1 MAVLPATRFVDVT
14 VSRQDNFPT
23 IRGFGTPLIV
33 TDEVNDAVTQ
43 SVRTKAYF
51 SMEEVAADWEDTD
64 EAYKVANVMFS
75 QNPKPISVKIGY
87 RHLPETTPPTL
98 TSELDAIRAYDN
110 DWYQLVFTNHIRGV
124 AADEDAAI
132 VWTESKNKILFLGS
146 VDPLLE
152 NLADTTN
159 VAARN
164 KGEYDRTA
172 VFYNAVAG
180 EYLEAAVAAYT
191 ATRNFDRPDSAY
203 TAKFKRMRG
212 VSALNKG
219 SAVVQTITG
228 FVPPT
233 GLSTASG
240 HYANV
245 FINVSGALCV
255 AEGNVLSG
263 AFIDEIHASDW
274 LIARTQEELI
284 GILANNDRVPMTDPG
299 VEILASGVRAVMNR
313 AVSAGLIA
321 DDRDD
326 EGNLVPAY
334 EVTPTRVRNISAAQ
348 RRQRIAPPIAGKFRY
363 SGACHYSTV
372 AFSMT
377 F

>member
-1 MAVLPATRFVDVT
+1 MAVLPATRFVDVSVT
-14 VSRQDNFPT
+14 RADNFPT
-23 IRGFGTPLIV
+23 ITGFGIPLIV
-33 TDEVNDAVTQ
+33 TDEVNANVTQ

-51 SMEEVAADWEDTD
+51 SMEEVAADWDDTD
-64 EAYKVANVMFS
+64 EAYKAANVMFS
-75 QNPKPISVKIGY
+75 QNPRPKQVKIGY
-87 RHLPETTPPTL
+87 RHLPETSPPTL
-98 TSELDAIRAYDN
+98 TSQLDAIRAYDN
-110 DWYQLVFTNHIRGV
+110 DWYQLVFTKHIRGV
-124 AADEDAAI
+124 SADEDAAI
-132 VWTESKNKILFLGS
+132 VWTESKSKILFLGT

-152 NLADTTN
+152 NPADTTN

-180 EYLEAAVAAYT
+180 EYLEAAMAAYT
-191 ATRNFDRPDSAY
+191 ATRDFDRPNNAY
-203 TAKFKRMRG
+203 TSKFKRMRA
-212 VSALNKG
+212 VSVLNKG
-219 SAVVQTITG
+219 SAAVQAITG
-228 FVPPT
+228 FTPPT
-233 GLSTASG
+233 GLSTQAG

-245 FINVSGALCV
+245 FINVAGSLCV
-255 AEGNVLSG
+255 AESNVLSG

-326 EGNLVPAY
+326 DDSLVPAY
-334 EVTPTRVRNISAAQ
+334 EITPTRVRNISAAQ

-363 SGACHYSTV
+363 AGAAHYATV
-372 AFSMT
+372 AFTMT